1 MDKRRFD
8 IKEFV
13 DVDTEESVVGTLVAR
28 AKLRRKELSLTQQG
42 LANKSDVSYASIRKF
57 EKTGDISLSS
67 LMKIGA
73 ALDCLPDFNEL
84 FASKKVTNLK
94 EWKP

>member
-1 MDKRRFD
+1 MDKKRFD

-13 DVDTEESVVGTLVAR
+13 DVDTEAAVVLGLVAR
-28 AKLRRKELSLTQQG
+28 ARLRRKELGLTQQG

-57 EKTGDISLSS
+57 EKTGEISLTS
-67 LMKIGA
+67 LMKIAA
-73 ALDCLPDFNEL
+73 ALDCLSDFNAL
-84 FASKKVTNLK
+84 LASKKITNLK